1 MLVMAFI
8 QGIVIKIY
16 QLEKSC
22 TLTQGC
28 QSMCNGLIIK
38 PLHILLNQVSCAQL
52 LCTGHLIQIL
62 MLFYI

>member
-22 TLTQGC
+22 TLIQGC
-28 QSMCNGLIIK
+28 QGT
-38 PLHILLNQVSCAQL
+38 VCAMVY
-52 LCTGHLIQIL
+52 LCTGHLI
-62 MLFYI
+62 